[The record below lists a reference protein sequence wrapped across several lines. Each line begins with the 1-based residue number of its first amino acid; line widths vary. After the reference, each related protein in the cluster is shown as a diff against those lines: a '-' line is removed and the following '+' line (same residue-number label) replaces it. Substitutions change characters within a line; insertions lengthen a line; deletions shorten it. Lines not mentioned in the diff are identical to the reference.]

1 MKISPFA
8 LLGVLVC
15 LCISNKNLIAQ
26 CTTLHPEIEEQFAK
40 SELVVEGKVIAT
52 ESFYDK
58 EAAFIY
64 TKNLITVHKA
74 FKGIPK
80 SETITLITLGG
91 TIDDEAIVFSGALKL
106 DIGASG
112 VFFLRQ
118 YAGHRIA
125 SETSLFYRPLA
136 EQDSYISYRP
146 DWKEAY
152 SYGQV
157 YYKLESLY
165 EKLERLG
172 GSSFIE
178 LQEATLNVIRNPGM
192 HVSEISPSI
201 ANAGAEDTIYIHG
214 EGFGD
219 IPGTIF
225 YSNADNGGFGY
236 TSTFPWHIISWSDS
250 VLVSRVPHKAGTGDM
265 IILGSNS
272 IAFSQHELDV
282 QYAHTNVLS
291 SHVFH
296 QPQLVDE
303 GDDENGGYL
312 FRISDNAENSGVPIM
327 EEEGAY
333 EAILRAVNTW
343 RDSSAAPLYFSR
355 DCPFTELQMPG
366 GLDDDINLITFDND
380 VWDLDIEV
388 SPYTLAVTI
397 SRYIRCSGTDW
408 EVSDIDIILR
418 RDGNPNGI
426 GGSITWNFSET
437 EPHEGALDF
446 QTVVLHELGH
456 ALQLQH
462 VVDPEAVMHYSTT
475 FGEAKRNLGELD
487 DEAGADYVLGHS
499 FSYEPPQLN
508 CWPTSHF
515 STDRTL
521 HPYDEN
527 NVCKPDTSLAEG
539 FYQATDDDHHHK
551 IIAYPNPVK
560 KGEQLLIEYINV
572 TEREILIELF
582 SVQGQALLSEKVHS
596 HSGSNKIKVV
606 LPLLDAGLYLLKLDD
621 GAEIYRQ
628 KIVYQ

>member
-1 MKISPFA
+1 MKLSPFA

-15 LCISNKNLIAQ
+15 LCISNKNLVAQ
-26 CTTLHPEIEEQFAK
+26 CTTLHPEIEEQFTK
-40 SELVVEGKVIAT
+40 SELVIEGKVIAT

-64 TKNLITVHKA
+64 TKNFIKVYKT
-74 FKGIPK
+74 FKGTPE
-80 SETITLITLGG
+80 SETIVLVTLGG
-91 TIDDEAIVFSGALKL
+91 TIDDESIMFSGVLQL
-106 DIGASG
+106 NTGASG

-125 SETSLFYRPLA
+125 SENSLIYRPLA

-146 DWKEAY
+146 DWGEAY
-152 SYGQV
+152 GYSQI
-157 YYKLESLY
+157 YYNLESLY
-165 EKLERLG
+165 TKLERLR

-178 LQEATLNVIRNPGM
+178 LQDATSNEVRNPNM
-192 HVSEISPSI
+192 FVSEINPLI
-201 ANAGAEDTIYIHG
+201 TNAGAGDTVYIRG

-225 YSNADNGGFGY
+225 YSNADNGGYGY

-250 VLVSRVPHKAGTGDM
+250 MLVSKVPHKAGTGDL
-265 IILGSNS
+265 IILGANS

-291 SHVFH
+291 SHAFH

-312 FRISDNAENSGVPIM
+312 FRISDNPENSGVPIM

-333 EAILRAVNTW
+333 EAILRAFNTW
-343 RDSSAAPLYFSR
+343 QDSSAAPLYFSR
-355 DCPFTELQMPG
+355 ECPVTELQKPG
-366 GLDDDINLITFDND
+366 GLDDDVNIITFDND
-380 VWDLDIEV
+380 AWDLDIEV

-397 SRYIRCSGTDW
+397 SRYIRCSNTDW

-426 GGSITWNFSET
+426 GGAITWNFSEM

-475 FGEAKRNLGELD
+475 FGEAKRSLGELD
-487 DEAGADYVLGHS
+487 DEAGAEYVLNHS
-499 FSYEPPQLN
+499 FNYEPLQLN

-515 STDRTL
+515 STNRAL
-521 HPYDEN
+521 HPYDESN
-527 NVCKPDTSLAEG
+527 LCAPDTSLAEG
-539 FYQATDDDHHHK
+539 YYQTTDDYDNS
-551 IIAYPNPVK
+551 IVEVYPNPIK
-560 KGEQLLIEYINV
+560 KGEQLIIEYINV
-572 TEREILIELF
+572 TEREIIVELF
-582 SVQGQALLSEKVHS
+582 SIQGQALLFEKVHT
-596 HSGSNKIKVV
+596 HIGSNKVYLS
-606 LPLLDAGLYLLKLDD
+606 LPLLDAGLYILRLDD